1 MSNNLQNKI
10 IRDRD
15 IMIINKTIQVDLT
28 FLNMYA
34 PNNKTS
40 KYIKQKL
47 IEKKEKSTI
56 KLKSSTFLTQ

>member
-47 IEKKEKSTI
+47 IEKKKNPQLS
-56 KLKSSTFLTQ
+56 